1 MFLTFYIIRGG
12 VLELKEPL
20 HVAMPLSYLEAVYGS
35 YLIVFL
41 YLSGMKVSALILWFV
56 LLPIFNAV

>member
-20 HVAMPLSYLEAVYGS
+20 NVAMPLSYLEAVYGS
-35 YLIVFL
+35 YLIVFITK
-41 YLSGMKVSALILWFV
+41 KVWMFGH
-56 LLPIFNAV
+56 

>member
-12 VLELKEPL
+12 VLELREPL

-35 YLIVFL
+35 YLIVFFTQ
-41 YLSGMKVSALILWFV
+41 VV
-56 LLPIFNAV
+56 

>member
-20 HVAMPLSYLEAVYGS
+20 NVAMPLSYLEAVYGS

>member
-35 YLIVFL
+35 YLIVFITQ
-41 YLSGMKVSALILWFV
+41 KVWMFGH
-56 LLPIFNAV
+56 